1 MTNHTQP
8 KASPYLC
15 AADNL
20 AYCAL
25 NLAQL
30 GQEIPEARA
39 SLDRVGGENA
49 HAEDLGDL
57 TALGGAGTARH
68 LVLTHLCIERVGVR
82 SCSVQPRDIRALSG
96 CRGALEFF
104 RILNLIVPFVVTNNE
119 SHAHCFDM
127 ICPRSLL

>member
-1 MTNHTQP
+1 M
-8 KASPYLC
+8 SPYLC

-20 AYCAL
+20 AHSAL

-68 LVLTHLCIERVGVR
+68 LVLTHLFIERKVSDEAYTDGHVSIATCAQTDAEIR
-82 SCSVQPRDIRALSG
+82 PSPRVYQTS
-96 CRGALEFF
+96 
-104 RILNLIVPFVVTNNE
+104 P
-119 SHAHCFDM
+119 
-127 ICPRSLL
+127 CP